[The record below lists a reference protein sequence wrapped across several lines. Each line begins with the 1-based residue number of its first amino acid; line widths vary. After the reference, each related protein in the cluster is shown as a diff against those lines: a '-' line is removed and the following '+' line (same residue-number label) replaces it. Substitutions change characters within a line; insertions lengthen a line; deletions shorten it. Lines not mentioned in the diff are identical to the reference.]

1 MKKLLLRISN
11 CANEQYKLRLL
22 SVKVKDS
29 EPVLA
34 AKEVEN
40 IVLGIRKH
48 LILTKITKWNR
59 FTLNKWMN
67 VTSCH

>member
-1 MKKLLLRISN
+1 MLLFRISN
-11 CANEQYKLRLL
+11 CANEQQKLRSF

-29 EPVLA
+29 ELLFE
-34 AKEVEN
+34 AKKFEN

-48 LILTKITKWNR
+48 LILTKIKKWNR